1 MKQIRVVTPKDLG
14 RGIKANGAKK
24 KYEVDLT
31 QMVDNKTVRVNEQGN
46 LEVIKEK
53 CVQVLDLNNLVDAEN
68 TGALKRLGSTCFY
81 GDFNAADAR
90 TAIGAPV
97 DFGKFDVEKS
107 RAITAKEDITSGQ
120 QLDFNGWQVATD
132 REVHQYI
139 YSRGGAEDKQSGWVR
154 SNDSGMNAD
163 GSLRNP
169 ADWGDWVFELNL
181 PAQPAQKA
189 GLDCEAIAQLPQEQ
203 WEKGTS
209 ILANKNGKCVRLV
222 PSENFFQEIG
232 VGIAVNKV
240 SAYTNEEFEVVVT
253 VSNTGVGKNTLTDW
267 VITKPVGGVYDV
279 KDVSVTSNGVD
290 RVETV
295 SEFNYK
301 LHGLSSGGTA
311 IARFK
316 VVPKSI
322 GTFQFSSTVTPNSA
336 LDQDVKN
343 NTATIT
349 LSATTKADPNY
360 VPSVDCPLVIATEL
374 DSNVQLQQMGTTI
387 PYGSNLLVSELDI
400 GNRTNIFAVR
410 DTLKGLK
417 IRLQNASTIVGY
429 AERSSHSGSYILSNG
444 RTTFSDG
451 LYGDESTPYR
461 NSIATSANEVKTG
474 KSGYTF
480 EGGVL
485 TITGD
490 FKVFAF
496 SCRPQGNNCRWQNY
510 YLVATKAATRKT
522 ITVSAVVGGTT
533 SLTDIY
539 EDEKPFVGAG
549 VKNAVII
556 PTNVI
561 LNKETYIHNSVDDNR
576 PAVYAQKLVFRVKA
590 GTAASLTYTSTNNYA
605 VTHSAGKTTITENRI
620 TVAADAKPT
629 DSVNTKYIQ
638 VIVE

>member
-139 YSRGGAEDKQSGWVR
+139 YSSAADGKQSGWVR

-169 ADWGDWVFELNL
+169 SDWGDWVFELNL

-232 VGIAVNKV
+232 VGITANKV

-279 KDVSVTSNGVD
+279 KDVRVTSNGVD

-316 VVPKSI
+316 VVPKST

-336 LDQDVKN
+336 LDQDTKN

-360 VPSVDCPLVIATEL
+360 IPSVDCPLIIATEL
-374 DSNVQLQQMGTTI
+374 DSNTQLVQLHTENVGNNSLARTGLDN
-387 PYGSNLLVSELDI
+387 YGNLFA
-400 GNRTNIFAVR
+400 NRE
-410 DTLKGLK
+410 TLKGIK
-417 IRLQNASTIVGY
+417 IRLQNASTVVGY
-429 AERSSHSGSYILSNG
+429 SRDYRSYNSFIISNG
-444 RTTFSDG
+444 RVTSGSSVTGDDG
-451 LYGDESTPYR
+451 LSYGNYL
-461 NSIATSANEVKTG
+461 NSSADG
-474 KSGYTF
+474 IKSGTGGFTF
-480 EGGVL
+480 ENGVV
-485 TITGD
+485 TITAD
-490 FKVFAF
+490 VEVFAI
-496 SCRPQGNNCRWQNY
+496 SCRPQGSNCKWQHY
-510 YLVATKAATRKT
+510 MLSTATNPISKVISTSNVTGGSVSIVDTYVDERVTSADDVSGINVIPSSVTVVKNKKINASVSRSERATR
-522 ITVSAVVGGTT
+522 V
-533 SLTDIY
+533 
-539 EDEKPFVGAG
+539 
-549 VKNAVII
+549 
-556 PTNVI
+556 
-561 LNKETYIHNSVDDNR
+561 
-576 PAVYAQKLVFRVKA
+576 QKLVFRVRA
-590 GTAASLTYTSTNNYA
+590 GTAASLNYTSTSNYA
-605 VTHSAGKTTITENRI
+605 VTYSSGKTTITENKI

>member
-139 YSRGGAEDKQSGWVR
+139 YSRAGSEGKQSGWVR

-169 ADWGDWVFELNL
+169 ADWGDWIFELNL

-232 VGIAVNKV
+232 VGIAANKV

-311 IARFK
+311 TARFK
-316 VVPKSI
+316 VVPKST

-336 LDQDVKN
+336 LDQDIKN
-343 NTATIT
+343 NTASLT

-360 VPSVDCPLVIATEL
+360 VPSVDCPLIIATEL
-374 DSNVQLQQMGTTI
+374 DSNAQLVQLRTDNVGNNSLARTGLDN
-387 PYGSNLLVSELDI
+387 YGNLFA
-400 GNRTNIFAVR
+400 NRE
-410 DTLKGLK
+410 TLKGLK

-429 AERSSHSGSYILSNG
+429 SRDYRSYNSFIMSNG
-444 RTTFSDG
+444 RVTSGSSVTGDDG
-451 LYGDESTPYR
+451 LAYGNYL
-461 NSIATSANEVKTG
+461 NSSADG
-474 KSGYTF
+474 IKSGTGGFTF
-480 EGGVL
+480 ENGVV
-485 TITGD
+485 TITAD
-490 FKVFAF
+490 VEVFAI
-496 SCRPQGNNCRWQNY
+496 SCRPQGSNCKWQHYMLSTATTPISKVITTSNATGGSVSIVDTY
-510 YLVATKAATRKT
+510 VDEKVTSDDDASRINVIPSSVTVAKNKKINSSVSRSERATR
-522 ITVSAVVGGTT
+522 V
-533 SLTDIY
+533 
-539 EDEKPFVGAG
+539 
-549 VKNAVII
+549 
-556 PTNVI
+556 
-561 LNKETYIHNSVDDNR
+561 
-576 PAVYAQKLVFRVKA
+576 QKLVFRVRA
-590 GTAASLTYTSTNNYA
+590 GTAASLNYTSTNNYA
-605 VTHSAGKTTITENRI
+605 VAHSAGKTTITENRI

-629 DSVNTKYIQ
+629 DSVNTNYIQ

>member
-81 GDFNAADAR
+81 GEFNAADAR

-97 DFGKFDVEKS
+97 DFGKLDVEKS

-139 YSRGGAEDKQSGWVR
+139 YSSAADGKQSGWVR

-169 ADWGDWVFELNL
+169 ADWGDWIFELNL

-232 VGIAVNKV
+232 VGIAANKV

-279 KDVSVTSNGVD
+279 KDIRVTSNGVD

-336 LDQDVKN
+336 LDQDTKN

-349 LSATTKADPNY
+349 LFATTKADPNY
-360 VPSVDCPLVIATEL
+360 VPSVDCPLIIATEL
-374 DSNVQLQQMGTTI
+374 DSNAQLVQLRTENVGNNSLARTGLDN
-387 PYGSNLLVSELDI
+387 YGNLFA
-400 GNRTNIFAVR
+400 NRE
-410 DTLKGLK
+410 TLKGLK
-417 IRLQNASTIVGY
+417 IRLQNASTVVGY
-429 AERSSHSGSYILSNG
+429 SRDYRSYNSFIISNG
-444 RTTFSDG
+444 RVTSGSSVTGDDG
-451 LYGDESTPYR
+451 LSYGNYL
-461 NSIATSANEVKTG
+461 NSSADG
-474 KSGYTF
+474 IKSGTGGFTF
-480 EGGVL
+480 ENGVV
-485 TITGD
+485 TITAD
-490 FKVFAF
+490 VEVFAI
-496 SCRPQGNNCRWQNY
+496 SCRPQGSNCKWQHY
-510 YLVATKAATRKT
+510 MLSTATTPISKVITTSNVIGGSTSIVDTYVDERVTSADDMSGINVIPSSVTVVKNKNINASVSRSERATR
-522 ITVSAVVGGTT
+522 V
-533 SLTDIY
+533 
-539 EDEKPFVGAG
+539 
-549 VKNAVII
+549 
-556 PTNVI
+556 
-561 LNKETYIHNSVDDNR
+561 
-576 PAVYAQKLVFRVKA
+576 QKLVFRVRA
-590 GTAASLTYTSTNNYA
+590 GTAASLNYTSTNNYA
-605 VTHSAGKTTITENRI
+605 VTHSAGKTTITENKI
-620 TVAADAKPT
+620 SVAADAKPT

>member
-81 GDFNAADAR
+81 GDFNAADAQ

-139 YSRGGAEDKQSGWVR
+139 YSSAADGKQSGWVR

-169 ADWGDWVFELNL
+169 SGWGDWVFELNL

-232 VGIAVNKV
+232 VGIAANKV
-240 SAYTNEEFEVVVT
+240 SAYTDEEFEVVVT

-267 VITKPVGGVYDV
+267 VITKPVSGIYDV
-279 KDVSVTSNGVD
+279 KDVRVTSDGVD

-316 VVPKSI
+316 VVPKST

-343 NTATIT
+343 NTASIT
-349 LSATTKADPNY
+349 LSVTTKADPNY
-360 VPSVDCPLVIATEL
+360 VPSVDCPLIIATEL
-374 DSNVQLQQMGTTI
+374 DSNTQLTQLRAFDFGKKDTAKAELI
-387 PYGSNLLVSELDI
+387 NYGNL
-400 GNRTNIFAVR
+400 FANR

-417 IRLQNASTIVGY
+417 IRLENASTVVGY
-429 AERSSHSGSYILSNG
+429 TSRYSGSTAYIMSNS
-444 RTTFSDG
+444 RVSASSNIN
-451 LYGDESTPYR
+451 GDAGKVYS
-461 NSIATSANEVKTG
+461 SALATDADAVKTG
-474 KSGYTF
+474 TGGYTF
-480 EGGVL
+480 ENGVL
-485 TITGD
+485 TITD
-490 FKVFAF
+490 DVEVFAV
-496 SCRPQGNNCRWQNY
+496 SCRPQGSNCKWQSY
-510 YLVATKAATRKT
+510 MFSTGITPTSKT
-522 ITVSAVVGGTT
+522 ITPSDVVGGTT
-533 SLTDIY
+533 TLEDVYDLEEKVNNSDI
-539 EDEKPFVGAG
+539 AR
-549 VKNAVII
+549 I
-556 PTNVI
+556 NVI
-561 LNKETYIHNSVDDNR
+561 PSDVTVSTTRVVRTSVSRNNR
-576 PAVYAQKLVFRVKA
+576 ATRVQKLVFRVKA
-590 GTAASLTYTSTNNYA
+590 GTAASLSYTSTDNYA
-605 VTHSAGKTTITENRI
+605 VTHSAGKTTITENKI

>member
-107 RAITAKEDITSGQ
+107 RAITVKEDITSGQ

-139 YSRGGAEDKQSGWVR
+139 YSSTADGKQSGWVR

-169 ADWGDWVFELNL
+169 SDWGDWVFELNL

-232 VGIAVNKV
+232 VGIAANKV

-267 VITKPVGGVYDV
+267 VITKPVAGVYDV

-295 SEFNYK
+295 SEFSYK

-343 NTATIT
+343 NTASLT
-349 LSATTKADPNY
+349 LSATTKANPNY
-360 VPSVDCPLVIATEL
+360 VPSVDCPLIIATEL
-374 DSNVQLQQMGTTI
+374 DSNTQLVQLRTENVGNDSLARTGLDN
-387 PYGSNLLVSELDI
+387 YGNLFA
-400 GNRTNIFAVR
+400 NRE
-410 DTLKGLK
+410 TLKGLK
-417 IRLQNASTIVGY
+417 IRLQNASTVVGY
-429 AERSSHSGSYILSNG
+429 SRDYRSYNSFIVSNDRITSGSSVTG
-444 RTTFSDG
+444 DDG
-451 LYGDESTPYR
+451 LAYGNYL
-461 NSIATSANEVKTG
+461 NSSADG
-474 KSGYTF
+474 IKSGTGGFTF
-480 EGGVL
+480 ENGVV
-485 TITGD
+485 TIIAD
-490 FKVFAF
+490 VEVFAI
-496 SCRPQGNNCRWQNY
+496 SCRPQGSNCKWQHYMLSTATTPNSKVISTSNVTGGSVSI
-510 YLVATKAATRKT
+510 VATYVDEKVTSDNDASRINVIPSSVTVVKNKKINTSVSRSERATR
-522 ITVSAVVGGTT
+522 V
-533 SLTDIY
+533 
-539 EDEKPFVGAG
+539 
-549 VKNAVII
+549 
-556 PTNVI
+556 
-561 LNKETYIHNSVDDNR
+561 
-576 PAVYAQKLVFRVKA
+576 QKLVFRVRA
-590 GTAASLTYTSTNNYA
+590 GTAASLNYTSTNNYA
-605 VTHSAGKTTITENRI
+605 ITHSSGKTTITENNI

>member
-139 YSRGGAEDKQSGWVR
+139 YSRAGVEGKQSGWVR
-154 SNDSGMNAD
+154 SNDSGMSAD

-169 ADWGDWVFELNL
+169 SDWGDWVFELNL

-232 VGIAVNKV
+232 VGIAANKV

-267 VITKPVGGVYDV
+267 VITKPVGGIYDV
-279 KDVSVTSNGVD
+279 KDVRVTSNGVD

-295 SEFNYK
+295 SEFSYK

-336 LDQDVKN
+336 LDQDAKN

-349 LSATTKADPNY
+349 LTATTKADPNY

-374 DSNVQLQQMGTTI
+374 DSNAQLVQLRTENVGNNSLARTGLDN
-387 PYGSNLLVSELDI
+387 YGNLFA
-400 GNRTNIFAVR
+400 NRE
-410 DTLKGLK
+410 TLKGLK
-417 IRLQNASTIVGY
+417 IRLQNASTVVGY
-429 AERSSHSGSYILSNG
+429 SRDYRSYNSFIMNNGRVTSGSSVTG
-444 RTTFSDG
+444 DDG
-451 LYGDESTPYR
+451 LAYGNYL
-461 NSIATSANEVKTG
+461 NSSADG
-474 KSGYTF
+474 IKSGTGGFTF
-480 EGGVL
+480 ENGVV
-485 TITGD
+485 TITAD
-490 FKVFAF
+490 VEFFAI
-496 SCRPQGNNCRWQNY
+496 SCRPQGSNCKWQHY
-510 YLVATKAATRKT
+510 MLSTATTPISKVITTSDVTGGSVSIVDTYVDEKVTSDDDASRINVIPSSVTVVKNKKINASVSRSERATR
-522 ITVSAVVGGTT
+522 V
-533 SLTDIY
+533 
-539 EDEKPFVGAG
+539 
-549 VKNAVII
+549 
-556 PTNVI
+556 
-561 LNKETYIHNSVDDNR
+561 
-576 PAVYAQKLVFRVKA
+576 QKLVFRVRA
-590 GTAASLTYTSTNNYA
+590 GTAASLNYTSTNNYA
-605 VTHSAGKTTITENRI
+605 VAHSLGKTTITENRI

>member
-139 YSRGGAEDKQSGWVR
+139 YSSAADGKQSGWVR

-232 VGIAVNKV
+232 VGIAANKV

-267 VITKPVGGVYDV
+267 VITKPVAGVYDV

-295 SEFNYK
+295 SEFSYK

-343 NTATIT
+343 NTASLT
-349 LSATTKADPNY
+349 LSATTKANPNY
-360 VPSVDCPLVIATEL
+360 VPSVDCPLIIATEL
-374 DSNVQLQQMGTTI
+374 DSNTQLVQLRTENVGNNSLARTGLDN
-387 PYGSNLLVSELDI
+387 YGNLFA
-400 GNRTNIFAVR
+400 NRE
-410 DTLKGLK
+410 TLKGLK
-417 IRLQNASTIVGY
+417 IRLQNASTVVGY
-429 AERSSHSGSYILSNG
+429 SRDYRSYNSFIMSNG
-444 RTTFSDG
+444 RVTSGSSVTGDDG
-451 LYGDESTPYR
+451 LAYGNYL
-461 NSIATSANEVKTG
+461 NSSADG
-474 KSGYTF
+474 IKSGTGGFTF
-480 EGGVL
+480 ENGVV
-485 TITGD
+485 TITAD
-490 FKVFAF
+490 VEVFAI
-496 SCRPQGNNCRWQNY
+496 SCRPQGSNCKWQHY
-510 YLVATKAATRKT
+510 MLSTATTTISKVISTSNVTGGSVSIVDTYVDEKVTSDDDASRINVIPSSVTVVKNKKINTSVSRSERATR
-522 ITVSAVVGGTT
+522 V
-533 SLTDIY
+533 
-539 EDEKPFVGAG
+539 
-549 VKNAVII
+549 
-556 PTNVI
+556 
-561 LNKETYIHNSVDDNR
+561 
-576 PAVYAQKLVFRVKA
+576 QKLVFRVRA
-590 GTAASLTYTSTNNYA
+590 GTAASLNYTSTNNYA
-605 VTHSAGKTTITENRI
+605 VAYSAGKTTITENRI

>member
-97 DFGKFDVEKS
+97 DFGKLDVEKS

-139 YSRGGAEDKQSGWVR
+139 YSSAGAEGKQSGWVR
-154 SNDSGMNAD
+154 SNDSGMNTD
-163 GSLRNP
+163 GTLRNP
-169 ADWGDWVFELNL
+169 SDWSDWVYELNL

-232 VGIAVNKV
+232 VGIAANKV
-240 SAYTNEEFEVVVT
+240 SAFTNEEFEVVVT

-279 KDVSVTSNGVD
+279 KDVRVTSNGVD

-316 VVPKSI
+316 VVPKST

-336 LDQDVKN
+336 LDQDAKN

-349 LSATTKADPNY
+349 LTATTKADPNY
-360 VPSVDCPLVIATEL
+360 VPSVDCPLIIATEL
-374 DSNVQLQQMGTTI
+374 DSNTQLIQLRTENVGNNSLARTGLDN
-387 PYGSNLLVSELDI
+387 YGNLFA
-400 GNRTNIFAVR
+400 NRE
-410 DTLKGLK
+410 TLKGLK
-417 IRLQNASTIVGY
+417 IRLQNASTVVGY
-429 AERSSHSGSYILSNG
+429 SRDYRSYNSFIISNG
-444 RTTFSDG
+444 RVTSGSSVAGDDG
-451 LYGDESTPYR
+451 LSYGNYL
-461 NSIATSANEVKTG
+461 TSSADG
-474 KSGYTF
+474 IKSGTGGFTF
-480 EGGVL
+480 ENGVV
-485 TITGD
+485 TITAD
-490 FKVFAF
+490 VEVFAI
-496 SCRPQGNNCRWQNY
+496 SCRPQGSNCKWQHYMLSTATTPSSKVISTSNVTGGSVSIVDTY
-510 YLVATKAATRKT
+510 IDEKVTSGDDASRINVIPSNVTVAKNKSINTSVSRSERATR
-522 ITVSAVVGGTT
+522 V
-533 SLTDIY
+533 
-539 EDEKPFVGAG
+539 
-549 VKNAVII
+549 
-556 PTNVI
+556 
-561 LNKETYIHNSVDDNR
+561 
-576 PAVYAQKLVFRVKA
+576 QKLVFRVRA

>member
-53 CVQVLDLNNLVDAEN
+53 CAQVLDLNNLVDAEN

-81 GDFNAADAR
+81 GNFGAADAQ
-90 TAIGAPV
+90 TTIGAPV
-97 DFGKFDVEKS
+97 DFGKLDVEKS

-120 QLDFNGWQVATD
+120 QLDFNGFQIATD

-139 YSRGGAEDKQSGWVR
+139 YSRAGSENKQSGWVR
-154 SNDSGMNAD
+154 SNESGMNAD

-169 ADWGDWVFELNL
+169 SDWGDWVFELNL

-189 GLDCEAIAQLPQEQ
+189 GLDCEAISQLPQEQ

-232 VGIAVNKV
+232 VGITANKV

-279 KDVSVTSNGVD
+279 KDVRVTSNGVD

-316 VVPKSI
+316 VVPKST

-336 LDQDVKN
+336 LDQDAKN

-349 LSATTKADPNY
+349 LSATTKADTSY
-360 VPSVDCPLVIATEL
+360 VPSVDCPLIIATEL
-374 DSNVQLQQMGTTI
+374 DSNTQLTQLRTELSNNTQVAETSL
-387 PYGSNLLVSELDI
+387 YNYSNLFA
-400 GNRTNIFAVR
+400 NRE
-410 DTLKGLK
+410 TLKGLK
-417 IRLQNASTIVGY
+417 IRLQNASTVVGY
-429 AERSSHSGSYILSNG
+429 RRSYSTSRSYVLSNG
-444 RTTFSDG
+444 KISTGYIVFGDNG
-451 LYGDESTPYR
+451 LYS
-461 NSIATSANEVKTG
+461 NSALNAEANG
-474 KSGYTF
+474 AKSGTDGFTF
-480 EGGVL
+480 EDGVL
-485 TITGD
+485 TITAD
-490 FKVFAF
+490 VEVFAF
-496 SCRPQGNNCRWQNY
+496 SCRPQGSNCKWQNY
-510 YLVATKAATRKT
+510 MLATATSPSSQT
-522 ITVSAVVGGTT
+522 ITTSAVVGGKVTLEDT
-533 SLTDIY
+533 YIREDIVTD
-539 EDEKPFVGAG
+539 ALASRL
-549 VKNAVII
+549 NII
-556 PTNVI
+556 P
-561 LNKETYIHNSVDDNR
+561 NSVTANNTKLVRESVSRNNR
-576 PAVYAQKLVFRVKA
+576 ATRVQKLVFRVKA
-590 GTAASLTYTSTNNYA
+590 GTAASLNYTSTNNYA
-605 VTHSAGKTTITENRI
+605 VTHSAGKTTITENKI